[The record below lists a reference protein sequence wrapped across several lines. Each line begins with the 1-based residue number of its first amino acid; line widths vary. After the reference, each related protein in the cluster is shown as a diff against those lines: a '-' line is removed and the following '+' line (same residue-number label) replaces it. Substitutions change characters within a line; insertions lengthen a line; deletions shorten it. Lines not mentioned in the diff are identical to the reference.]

1 MADLAFE
8 KICVKCY
15 KVLPISEFNTD
26 NQSADGLSG
35 YCKKCNAE
43 RAKEWREQNKDRARE
58 YKRKYR
64 QRKKRK
70 KLFANG

>member
-43 RAKEWREQNKDRARE
+43 RAKEWREQNK
-58 YKRKYR
+58 
-64 QRKKRK
+64 
-70 KLFANG
+70 

>member
-1 MADLAFE
+1 MT

-15 KVLPISEFNTD
+15 QELPDCEFNHDST
-26 NQSADGLSG
+26 SADGLTS
-35 YCKKCNAE
+35 YCKACNAE
-43 RAKEWREQNKDRARE
+43 RAKEWRENNAERARE

-70 KLFANG
+70 KLFSNG